1 MWKSIGRILP
11 SLTMRWEN
19 VWGRR
24 ALAGRRGRRV
34 PACPRRGGLRLLLSR
49 RRVLRAARPRRPC
62 PRTRRSFH
70 PALRRVRRPRPPKD
84 TFPEATMFR
93 FVAPRAR
100 RLRRRLLVK
109 RLGRRRRKVL
119 GQRKRS
125 RASQLLL
132 SVGQSGEL
140 VRSVVPPWRTT
151 LRRAPSV
158 GRTSLSLVARKRALG
173 LVKRGLNRARILNRP
188 RRARRPL
195 RRLAPLEAQPRRRT
209 APKARRRGQADPRRR
224 QRPVFRL
231 MVRVRARERP

>member
-1 MWKSIGRILP
+1 
-11 SLTMRWEN
+11 MRWEN

-24 ALAGRRGRRV
+24 ALAGSSGRLA

-49 RRVLRAARPRRPC
+49 WRDRRAAPLRLPFPWTQRLFL
-62 PRTRRSFH
+62 T
-70 PALRRVRRPRPPKD
+70 ALQRAYRLMLVKGIFLEV
-84 TFPEATMFR
+84 TVFR

-140 VRSVVPPWRTT
+140 VRSVALPWRTT

-158 GRTSLSLVARKRALG
+158 GRTSLSLVVRKRALG
-173 LVKRGLNRARILNRP
+173 LVKLGRNRVRTPSRP

-195 RRLAPLEAQPRRRT
+195 RRLVPLEAQQRRRT
-209 APKARRRGQADPRRR
+209 APRACHRGQAVPERC
-224 QRPVFRL
+224 QHPVFRL
-231 MVRVRARERP
+231 MVHVRARERP

>member
-1 MWKSIGRILP
+1 MLFKG
-11 SLTMRWEN
+11 
-19 VWGRR
+19 
-24 ALAGRRGRRV
+24 
-34 PACPRRGGLRLLLSR
+34 
-49 RRVLRAARPRRPC
+49 
-62 PRTRRSFH
+62 
-70 PALRRVRRPRPPKD
+70 
-84 TFPEATMFR
+84 TFLEVTVFR

-119 GQRKRS
+119 GRRKRS

-140 VRSVVPPWRTT
+140 VRSVALPWRTT

-158 GRTSLSLVARKRALG
+158 GRTSLSLVVRKRALG
-173 LVKRGLNRARILNRP
+173 LVKRGLNRVRIPNRP

-195 RRLAPLEAQPRRRT
+195 RRLAPLAMQPLKHMMRRVRH
-209 APKARRRGQADPRRR
+209 RGQAVPERR
-224 QRPVFRL
+224 QHPVFRL

>member
-1 MWKSIGRILP
+1 MLVKG
-11 SLTMRWEN
+11 
-19 VWGRR
+19 
-24 ALAGRRGRRV
+24 
-34 PACPRRGGLRLLLSR
+34 
-49 RRVLRAARPRRPC
+49 
-62 PRTRRSFH
+62 
-70 PALRRVRRPRPPKD
+70 
-84 TFPEATMFR
+84 TFLEVTVFR

-140 VRSVVPPWRTT
+140 VRSVALPWRTT

-158 GRTSLSLVARKRALG
+158 GRTLLSLVVRKRALG
-173 LVKRGLNRARILNRP
+173 LVKLGRNRARIPSRP

-195 RRLAPLEAQPRRRT
+195 RRLVPLEAQQRRRT
-209 APKARRRGQADPRRR
+209 VPRACHRGQAVPERC
-224 QRPVFRL
+224 QHPVFRL
-231 MVRVRARERP
+231 MVRVRARVHP

>member
-1 MWKSIGRILP
+1 MLVKG
-11 SLTMRWEN
+11 
-19 VWGRR
+19 
-24 ALAGRRGRRV
+24 
-34 PACPRRGGLRLLLSR
+34 
-49 RRVLRAARPRRPC
+49 
-62 PRTRRSFH
+62 
-70 PALRRVRRPRPPKD
+70 
-84 TFPEATMFR
+84 TFLEVTVFR

-140 VRSVVPPWRTT
+140 VRSVALPWRTT

-158 GRTSLSLVARKRALG
+158 GRTSLSLVVRKRDLG
-173 LVKRGLNRARILNRP
+173 LVKLGRNRARIPSRP

-195 RRLAPLEAQPRRRT
+195 RRLVPLEAQQRRRT
-209 APKARRRGQADPRRR
+209 APRVRHRGQAVPERC
-224 QRPVFRL
+224 QHPVFRL

>member
-1 MWKSIGRILP
+1 MLVKG
-11 SLTMRWEN
+11 
-19 VWGRR
+19 
-24 ALAGRRGRRV
+24 
-34 PACPRRGGLRLLLSR
+34 
-49 RRVLRAARPRRPC
+49 
-62 PRTRRSFH
+62 
-70 PALRRVRRPRPPKD
+70 
-84 TFPEATMFR
+84 TFLEVTVFR

-140 VRSVVPPWRTT
+140 VRSVALPWWTT

-158 GRTSLSLVARKRALG
+158 GRTSLSLVVRKRALG
-173 LVKRGLNRARILNRP
+173 LVKLGRNRVRISNRP

-195 RRLAPLEAQPRRRT
+195 RFPLRRLVPLEAQPRRRT
-209 APKARRRGQADPRRR
+209 APRARRRGRVVPDSH
-224 QRPVFRL
+224 QRPEFHL
-231 MVRVRARERP
+231 MVRVRVRERP

>member
-1 MWKSIGRILP
+1 MLFKG
-11 SLTMRWEN
+11 
-19 VWGRR
+19 
-24 ALAGRRGRRV
+24 
-34 PACPRRGGLRLLLSR
+34 
-49 RRVLRAARPRRPC
+49 
-62 PRTRRSFH
+62 
-70 PALRRVRRPRPPKD
+70 
-84 TFPEATMFR
+84 TFLEVTVFR

-140 VRSVVPPWRTT
+140 VRSVALPWRTT

-173 LVKRGLNRARILNRP
+173 LVKLGRNRAHIPSRP
-188 RRARRPL
+188 RRARCPL
-195 RRLAPLEAQPRRRT
+195 RRLVPLEAQQRRRT
-209 APKARRRGQADPRRR
+209 APRACHLGQAVLERC
-224 QRPVFRL
+224 QHPVFRL
-231 MVRVRARERP
+231 MVRVRAREHP

>member
-1 MWKSIGRILP
+1 MLFKG
-11 SLTMRWEN
+11 
-19 VWGRR
+19 
-24 ALAGRRGRRV
+24 
-34 PACPRRGGLRLLLSR
+34 
-49 RRVLRAARPRRPC
+49 
-62 PRTRRSFH
+62 
-70 PALRRVRRPRPPKD
+70 
-84 TFPEATMFR
+84 TFLEAIVFR

-140 VRSVVPPWRTT
+140 VRSVALPWRTT

-158 GRTSLSLVARKRALG
+158 GRTSLSLVVRKRALG
-173 LVKRGLNRARILNRP
+173 LVKLVRNRVCALKQPQREKLLPKRH
-188 RRARRPL
+188 
-195 RRLAPLEAQPRRRT
+195 APLAMQPLKHMMRR
-209 APKARRRGQADPRRR
+209 ARRRGQAAPRRR
-224 QRPVFRL
+224 QYPAFRL